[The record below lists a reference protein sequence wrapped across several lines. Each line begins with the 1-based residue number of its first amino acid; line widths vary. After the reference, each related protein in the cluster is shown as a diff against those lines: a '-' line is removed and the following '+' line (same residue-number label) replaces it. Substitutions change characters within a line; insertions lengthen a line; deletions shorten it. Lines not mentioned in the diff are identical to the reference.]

1 MENFRLGII
10 GTGWIADQMAN
21 TVKGMNGVELY
32 AVASRKLETAQAFQ
46 SRYGVTKAYGSYEEM
61 VSDDNVQ
68 LVYVA
73 TPHSHHYENVMLCL
87 DHKKP
92 VLCEKAFTAT
102 AWQAEEIIERAHKEN
117 IFITEAI
124 WTRYMPLSKT
134 IKETVDSGIIGTPKM
149 ISANLCYPNIDK
161 PRMYLPELAGG
172 ALLDLGV
179 YTLNFAAMIF
189 GTDIEKTVSTAM
201 MTDTGVDSQNNIT
214 LHYTN
219 DRMSVLTSSNLVK
232 SDRQGIISGD
242 KGHIIV
248 ENINNPERMTIV
260 DNDYQVIKVV
270 DCPKKVTGY
279 EYQVYASMEAI
290 RAGKIECPDMPHE
303 ETIRIMRQ
311 MDELRK
317 EWGVR
322 YPWDRWE

>member
-1 MENFRLGII
+1 MTKFKLGIL
-10 GTGWIADQMAN
+10 GTGWIADQMAK
-21 TVKGMNGVELY
+21 TVNGTADIELY
-32 AVASRKLETAQAFQ
+32 AVASRKIETAEAFQ
-46 SRYGVTKAYGSYEEM
+46 KTHNATKAYGSYEEL
-61 VSDDNVQ
+61 VSDPEVQ
-68 LVYVA
+68 LVYIA

-102 AWQAEEIIERAHKEN
+102 AWQAEEIIERAHREN
-117 IFITEAI
+117 IFVTEAI

-149 ISANLCYPNIDK
+149 VSANLCYPNISK

-179 YTLNFAAMIF
+179 YVLNFAAMIF
-189 GTDIEKTVSTAM
+189 GTDIQSTTSSCM
-201 MTDTGVDSQNNIT
+201 LTDTGVDSQNSIV
-214 LHYTN
+214 LHYSG
-219 DRMSVLTSSNLVK
+219 DRMAVLFSSNLVK

-248 ENINNPERMTIV
+248 ENINNPESMTIV
-260 DNDYQVIKVV
+260 DNDYQVIKKIP
-270 DCPKKVTGY
+270 CPKKVTGY
-279 EYQVYASMEAI
+279 EYQVYSSIAAI
-290 RAGKIECPDMPHE
+290 NAGKIECDEMPHA
-303 ETIRIMRQ
+303 ETLRIMHQ

-317 EWGVR
+317 EWGVK
-322 YPWDRWE
+322 YPWDK